1 MIVINQNYYQ
11 PMREARIEQGLT
23 QRKLSEMAGIPYGT
37 IKDYERGRNAPS
49 ARRLRSLAE
58 VLGLEAE
65 NYPLPPKRP
74 SIDKRNELL
83 EKYMDLPG
91 YIIRQNWTLVVA
103 TGMEVEDVRQ
113 ELLLQGLQAIETY
126 DPDAG
131 ASLRTH
137 LNIAMQYHLMKLA
150 RKASS
155 RGMTHVPRGVRVTF
169 CSVET
174 MCEHGFE
181 LEGQKTKPGVCS
193 ALQFI

>member
-11 PMREARIEQGLT
+11 PRREARIEQGLT

-58 VLGLEAE
+58 ALGLEVE
-65 NYPLPPKRP
+65 NYPLPTMRT
-74 SIDKRNELL
+74 SASERNELL

-91 YIIRQNWTLVVA
+91 YIIRQNWTLVLA
-103 TGMEVEDVRQ
+103 TGLDVEDVRQ
-113 ELLLQGLQAIETY
+113 ELLLRGLQAIETY
-126 DPDAG
+126 DLDAG

-150 RKASS
+150 RVASR

-169 CSVET
+169 CSVEA

-181 LEGQKTKPGVCS
+181 LEGRGCT
-193 ALQFI
+193 